1 MQRTLRNRMLG
12 GLAALAV
19 ATTLASSALI
29 ANAQTT
35 DGGTSDDGS
44 ADEVG
49 AQALPTSYQW
59 ESTGPLIGPKSD
71 ATHNVVS
78 AKDPTVVRYNNEWL
92 VYNTVAN
99 TPEGHWSL
107 AFTHF
112 SDWSQAADAPVTF
125 LDTNPN
131 IGSRYAAAPQLFYF
145 APDDE
150 WYLVYQTGPP
160 SYSTSKNPA
169 DPMSWSA
176 PKNFIDETPPIVEEN
191 SGGWLD
197 FWNICDDSMCYL
209 FAADDDGR
217 VYRSETTIG
226 EFPNGFRN
234 TQIVLQDTRDLLFEG
249 GAVYQVDNSDQ
260 YLLIWE
266 AMGSN
271 GRYYRS
277 YLADGLTGQ
286 WQLQA
291 GDQSAPFAGIAN
303 VTFPDGQW
311 TADISHGELIRSGND
326 QTMNIDTGNL
336 QMLYQGRDPS
346 TDGMEYSQLPY
357 RLALLTLTGGAS
369 C

>member
-1 MQRTLRNRMLG
+1 MQRTLRNRVLG
-12 GLAALAV
+12 GASALAV
-19 ATTLASSALI
+19 ATALTSSALL

-35 DGGTSDDGS
+35 GGGA
-44 ADEVG
+44 ADAVG
-49 AQALPTSYQW
+49 VQALPTSYQW
-59 ESTGPLIGPKSD
+59 ESTGPLIGPKPD
-71 ATHNVVS
+71 ATHDVVS
-78 AKDPTVVRYNNEWL
+78 AKDPTVVRHNNEWL

-99 TPEGHWSL
+99 TAGDWRL

-131 IGSRYAAAPQLFYF
+131 IGPARHAAAPQIFYF

-150 WYLVYQTGPP
+150 WYLIYQTGPP

-176 PKNFIDETPPIVEEN
+176 PKNFIDETPPIVDEN
-191 SGGWLD
+191 GRPWLD

-209 FAADDDGR
+209 FAGDDDGR

-226 EFPNGFRN
+226 EFPNGYRN
-234 TQIVLQDTRDLLFEG
+234 TKVVLQDSFERLFEG
-249 GAVYQVDNSDQ
+249 GAVYQIDDTDQ

-266 AMGSN
+266 AIGSN

-277 YLADGLTGQ
+277 YTANGLDGQ

-291 GDQSAPFAGIAN
+291 GDESAPFAGLAN

-311 TADISHGELIRSGND
+311 TKDISHGELIRAGND
-326 QTMNIDTGNL
+326 QNMQIDTCNL
-336 QMLYQGRDPS
+336 QFLYQGRDPS